1 MKKKII
7 SILSAAA
14 IMLGSFTPVLADT
27 ESNILSLLNGL
38 KIMQGDGNG
47 NYRLDDSVSRAEFTK
62 VVVAA
67 SSAKDMVAAG
77 LKISPFS
84 DVKYTDWFAPY
95 VQAAVTNGLCEGYM
109 DGTFKPNDTVS
120 YEEAITMLLRALGYS
135 EDDFGVSWPFGQVG
149 MAQNLEMT
157 DDVNSAIGQ
166 DLTRRQVARLVYN
179 TLNTKQKTSGSK
191 LIDIFDCKVSEG
203 VTIIASHNQ
212 DSSLNTDK
220 INTTIGILEIDD
232 NFDFN
237 WVGKKGDIIVK
248 NDDDVVSFMPDDG
261 EVSTAGLDRYVIYS
275 LLPNVVVGYKDG
287 AFRQIDIKDST
298 TCYKGTLQTTYASV
312 KGDMEMGDIL
322 YVKMDGSA
330 VDYVSYAKGVIE
342 GPVKVLSS
350 EWINQFE
357 TDANTQIMRDGNKTT
372 ASGILTNDIVYFSKE
387 LNMVLAYTDKITGI
401 YESAYPTKDAPTS
414 VKISGKEYTVES
426 VEAFNALSSSGTIKI
441 GDTITILLGKTGEIA
456 GVVNANDNA
465 STTAVGYVT
474 GSGSKTYT
482 NDLGQEYSSYYVTMV
497 GTDGVTSEYQLST
510 DGSRY
515 VGYVCK
521 FTFQDNQVK
530 IQKTNSTAG
539 VFGRVSKN
547 NLKLGDSKVSEN
559 IRIIDT
565 IVSNVL
571 YTSTTYKRIYL
582 QRLDGMTINASN
594 VLYYEKNSAG
604 EITDLILKNVTGDAY
619 KFGIVTNKVSTN
631 SEATTPESYVIEIDG
646 IKYNYSSGIKGI
658 AKGTPIMAIMEDSEI
673 KSFEQLKLFP
683 SKVSKL
689 THTEAVVN
697 NMSYTLSDSVLVYKI
712 DKSFNVTRMTLDDA
726 INGNYNLS
734 AYSDKSAS
742 EGGRV
747 RVIVAK

>member
-1 MKKKII
+1 MLFFITATGASGFNI
-7 SILSAAA
+7 SA
-14 IMLGSFTPVLADT
+14 
-27 ESNILSLLNGL
+27 
-38 KIMQGDGNG
+38 
-47 NYRLDDSVSRAEFTK
+47 
-62 VVVAA
+62 
-67 SSAKDMVAAG
+67 
-77 LKISPFS
+77 
-84 DVKYTDWFAPY
+84 Y

-330 VDYVSYAKGVIE
+330 VDYVSYAKGVME

-441 GDTITILLGKTGEIA
+441 GDTVTILLGKTGEIA

-497 GTDGVTSEYQLST
+497 GTDGVTSEYKVKYDPSAYFGSVCRIT
-510 DGSRY
+510 FKDGATSINSMTASSGG
-515 VGYVCK
+515 VSGLASA
-521 FTFQDNQVK
+521 TEMK
-530 IQKTNSTAG
+530 IGTA
-539 VFGRVSKN
+539 
-547 NLKLGDSKVSEN
+547 KVSDSVK
-559 IRIIDT
+559 IIDT
-565 IVSNVL
+565 FVDKTNDMS
-571 YTSTTYKRIYL
+571 SYKRIYM
-582 QRLDGMTINASN
+582 QRLDGLSIPSSKIIYC
-594 VLYYEKNSAG
+594 VKNSAG
-604 EITDLILKNVTGDAY
+604 EITDLILNDVTGDAY
-619 KFGIVTNKVSTN
+619 GYGIVISKFVRNN
-631 SEATTPESYVIEIDG
+631 SAASFVLNVNGSEYSYSGLIEIVQR
-646 IKYNYSSGIKGI
+646 
-658 AKGTPIMAIMEDSEI
+658 TPIKAYVKSDGSIEAIKALDSKGSI
-673 KSFEQLKLFP
+673 
-683 SKVSKL
+683 SKL